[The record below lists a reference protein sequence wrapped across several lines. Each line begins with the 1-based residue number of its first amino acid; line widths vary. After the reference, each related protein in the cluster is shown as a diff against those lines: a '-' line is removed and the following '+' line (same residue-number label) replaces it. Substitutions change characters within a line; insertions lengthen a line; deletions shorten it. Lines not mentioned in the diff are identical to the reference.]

1 MSRVSIEQTGSFEAK
16 SENGDNYTILIFT
29 EMHQER
35 PGDDSKW
42 IEGLKSLKTSDGT
55 DVNRVD
61 KGEYLIMDWE
71 EIRVFSDDPEAL

>member
-1 MSRVSIEQTGSFEAK
+1 MSRVLIEQTGSFEAK

-29 EMHQER
+29 EMLQVR

-71 EIRVFSDDPEAL
+71 EIRVFSDDPEAP